1 MKTRN
6 ILLKTIRSS
15 VLLALCGVLTLAFTA
30 KESKALPLIIIKS
43 ASCNGPGQGHT
54 TLYLVLDPV
63 TASSYA
69 NAGVTLYLYW
79 HGHNGPPSNWQTVGI
94 PPNASHTGWD
104 IPGVLS
110 NTIEIELATGSTGA
124 TGSSGS
130 GPNQSIMT
138 VAPCPTEVILKAN
151 LPGPTPTYQLPC
163 HCPPGWLDNATNV
176 DGGGTRDGKCK
187 KKVGSWDGSMFPA
200 GLLGRWGFTSGDE
213 IWAWGTIANGGAQI
227 CH

>member
-1 MKTRN
+1 
-6 ILLKTIRSS
+6 LKTIRSS
-15 VLLALCGVLTLAFTA
+15 GLLALFGVLTLAFTA
-30 KESKALPLIIIKS
+30 KQAAALPAIIIRS
-43 ASCNGPGQGHT
+43 ARCDGPFLGKT
-54 TLYLVLDPV
+54 TLKLVLDPA
-63 TASSYA
+63 TAA
-69 NAGVTLYLYW
+69 NNYGTLYLYYRAA
-79 HGHNGPPSNWQTVGI
+79 STCCWQTVGI

-110 NTIEIELATGSTGA
+110 TTIEIELATGSTGA

-151 LPGPTPTYQLPC
+151 DQGPKATYQLPC
-163 HCPPGWLDNATNV
+163 HCPPGWLDNTTNV

-187 KKVGSWDGSMFPA
+187 KKVGIWDASMFPT
-200 GLLGRWGFTSGDE
+200 GLLGRWGFTVGNE
-213 IWAWGTIANGGAQI
+213 LWAWGTIANGGANI